1 MIIRNVIGFEK
12 LYNII
17 IHKKTSN
24 LFSFVLYFKFEWT
37 IIWIH
42 MIKYVTFNHFQIRI
56 FCFVLLYYSNIKIFK
71 FNKRWFS
78 ESSTLQSYDF
88 CYFKNLLKYIF
99 TQYMVNFLSVCQKK
113 KNIMLYAIKKLNYFS
128 IDTFFV
134 HCQLHQ

>member
-113 KNIMLYAIKKLNYFS
+113 KK
-128 IDTFFV
+128 T
-134 HCQLHQ
+134 